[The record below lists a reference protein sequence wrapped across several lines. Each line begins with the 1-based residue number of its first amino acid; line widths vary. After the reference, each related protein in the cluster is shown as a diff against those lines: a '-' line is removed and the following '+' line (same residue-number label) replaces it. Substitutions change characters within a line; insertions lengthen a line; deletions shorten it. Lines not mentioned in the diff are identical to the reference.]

1 MFTCSLTLLLV
12 GLISVGCAEFEV
24 KPVAVTDVTLNSAT
38 LELVE
43 GDTASLIATVSPS
56 NADNKKII
64 WSSSNASIASV
75 KEGVVTAIKAGTTVI
90 TAKSDDGGKTATC
103 AITVVEKVF
112 PVESVSLN
120 KTVVQ
125 IEEGDELTL
134 TATIAPVNATNK
146 NIIWTSSDESVA
158 KVNDGKVTALK
169 IGSATITVK
178 TEEGNKTATCAV
190 TVVEKV
196 YHVESVSLDK
206 TNVELQEG
214 EETTLAATVNPANAT
229 NKDLTWTSSD
239 ESVATIENG
248 KVTALKVGNATITV
262 KSVDGDK
269 TASCEVTVLPVPVE
283 SVSLDKNEVE
293 LKTGEELTLNVTIN
307 PENATNQD
315 VTWASEDESIA
326 TVIDGKVTAIEV
338 GTTIITVTTVDGEK
352 TAECKVIV
360 LPWAVESVT
369 LDQTKVEIKPG
380 EEITLSAT
388 INPVNATNKNITWTS
403 SDENIATVVD
413 GKVYGVNIGK
423 AIISVVTEDG
433 EKTASCEVNVVPWHV
448 ESVALDQTD
457 VEMKKGE
464 EITLT
469 ATINP
474 EQASNKNVTWTS
486 SDENVAT
493 VIDGKVTAVSAGEAI
508 ITVKTED
515 GEKTAEC
522 KVVVIVPVTG
532 VTMEKSEIRMK
543 LGATMTLSAIIQPVD
558 ASDKSLSWSVNN
570 PSIVTL
576 TGNVITAIN
585 LGTAIVTVTTID
597 GGFTAEAKITV
608 MSGNVDPSGS
618 DMDVIEEEF

>member
-38 LELVE
+38 LKLVE

-120 KTVVQ
+120 KTIVQ

-206 TNVELQEG
+206 TNVELKEG

-239 ESVATIENG
+239 ENVATVENG
-248 KVTALKVGNATITV
+248 KITALKVGHATIIV

-269 TASCEVTVLPVPVE
+269 SASCEVTVLPVLVE

-293 LKTGEELTLNVTIN
+293 IKTGEELTLNVTIN

-315 VTWASEDESIA
+315 VIWTSEDESIA

-369 LDQTKVEIKPG
+369 LDQTKVEIKTG